1 MRWRRYF
8 VTLYQRRDH
17 FALDSTCHGYSENK
31 IRMTGITHMEIETE
45 FDRYLMV
52 RDHLNPVTHHP
63 TDPIHPAR
71 GNARII
77 QIFSGS
83 LAGARFKKT

>member
-1 MRWRRYF
+1 
-8 VTLYQRRDH
+8 
-17 FALDSTCHGYSENK
+17 
-31 IRMTGITHMEIETE
+31 MEIETE

-83 LAGARFKKT
+83 LTGARFKKT